1 MPCIRAYRKI
11 GTRDPSPG
19 TQDPG
24 PFIWDSE
31 PGSHERDPRPIRG
44 TRELGPST
52 WDPFWNIHT
61 PILAICHMKD
71 YMERNNFD
79 LRSTFWKWL
88 LHVLIY
94 VWKVC
99 HKNVTFNR
107 QKLYEKVIRWIV
119 ATNALARFHIVT
131 YSYAALFSRKINLCE
146 TKSIFYSLGNWVWQK
161 MNDIFWMYIKNK
173 DEVTLHSFRNIAYL
187 SSYLRL
193 KRFAWKRDYVIS

>member
-11 GTRDPSPG
+11 GARDPLPG

-24 PFIWDSE
+24 PISE
-31 PGSHERDPRPIRG
+31 IRDPRPIRAI
-44 TRELGPST
+44 RDLGPST
-52 WDPFWNIHT
+52 WNPFWNIHT
-61 PILAICHMKD
+61 PILAICHMKA

-88 LHVLIY
+88 RQVLTC

-99 HKNVTFNR
+99 HKNVTFKR
-107 QKLYEKVIRWIV
+107 QKLYAKVIHWIV
-119 ATNALARFHIVT
+119 ATDALARFHIVT

-146 TKSIFYSLGNWVWQK
+146 TKSIFYSLRNCVWQK
-161 MNDIFWMYIKNK
+161 MNDIFWMFIKNK
-173 DEVTLHSFRNIAYL
+173 DEVTLDSFRNFAYL